1 MIKKFIIKNC
11 MSIVKNNYPEY
22 DQTQLEKI
30 QYGLESIYLSTTK
43 VVVIILLSILLG
55 ILKETL
61 LVLLF
66 FNLLR
71 TTGFGLHA
79 SKSWS
84 CWVSSIPTFI
94 ISPLICKYVNIPFF
108 ILIAIA
114 IISII
119 FFIFFAPAD
128 THKRP
133 LIRRKKRIIYKIITI
148 LSGIIYL
155 VFIILTKDM
164 FLRNC
169 LAISMLIEAILIC
182 PLTYKIFKLP
192 YNNYKTYNQ

>member
-1 MIKKFIIKNC
+1 MIKKFIINTA
-11 MSIVKNNYPEY
+11 MNTVKSYYPEY
-22 DQTQLEKI
+22 DQDKLDRIK
-30 QYGLESIYLSTTK
+30 YGLESIYLSITK
-43 VVVIILLSILLG
+43 VVVIILISILLG
-55 ILKETL
+55 IFKETF

-66 FNLLR
+66 FNILR
-71 TTGFGLHA
+71 ATGFGLHA
-79 SKSWS
+79 SKSWG
-84 CWVSSIPTFI
+84 CWVSSVPTFI
-94 ISPLICKYVNIPFF
+94 ISPLICKYINIPIY
-108 ILIAIA
+108 ILLTIA

-133 LIRRKKRIIYKIITI
+133 LIRKKKRIAYKIITVI
-148 LSGIIYL
+148 SGIIYL
-155 VFIILTKDM
+155 IFIIFTKDM

-169 LAISMLIEAILIC
+169 LAISMLIQSVLIC